1 MAWNI
6 SVGFPKISYETLQ
19 PWFMAWG
26 TLHCRHRLQ
35 KLGVPEKM
43 GYTLAIFI
51 PGTFRLTMGNHGAPN
66 FPTIPC
72 DKPSAHLNT
81 QRRTTIYKS
90 YLNIFDHI
98 KWILNHPSINLQF
111 LQKVNHRQPS
121 WLSHRF
127 PNRSSRIQASKDS
140 TRLPKPGNIG
150 ENDENPLEKGPSSPF
165 SDKLMLSGFW
175 GWILW
180 IKYQKKRL
188 KLRDWY
194 RLIIWPDDKTQFL
207 IGDLSMRP

>member
-1 MAWNI
+1 MI
-6 SVGFPKISYETLQ
+6 HGVGNLALQ
-19 PWFMAWG
+19 TSFAKTG
-26 TLHCRHRLQ
+26 C
-35 KLGVPEKM
+35 PEKM

-127 PNRSSRIQASKDS
+127 SNRSSRIQASKDS

-150 ENDENPLEKGPSSPF
+150 KTMRIRWKRGRVAHFQTNSCCLDSEA
-165 SDKLMLSGFW
+165 GFC
-175 GWILW
+175 G
-180 IKYQKKRL
+180 
-188 KLRDWY
+188 
-194 RLIIWPDDKTQFL
+194 
-207 IGDLSMRP
+207 